1 MNFSKNLFYTA
12 FFLAVFAFFPKETLS
27 QPQLTVP
34 QLSQKASVTQTIGLT
49 DISIDYH
56 RPLVKGRKIWGGLV
70 PYNEVWRAGA
80 NENTTI
86 SFTDNVKIN
95 GKDLP
100 AGKYGLHMIPTEN
113 EWTVILSRDNA
124 AWGSFFYNADHDAL
138 RIKVKPQ
145 TADFVEALTYS
156 FTDPTANSVEVNLHW
171 EKLNVSFKVD
181 VDVKNVVLASI
192 RKELTGLAGFYW
204 QPFNQAAAYCL
215 QNDINLDEGM
225 KWADKS
231 ISISK
236 TFSNLR
242 VKAGLLNKL
251 GKTEEASK
259 LIDAAWKVAT
269 ENEIN
274 LLGYQYLNVQNYDKA
289 IETFKMNIEKHPD
302 SWNVYDSLAEAYA
315 KSGNKELAL
324 RNYEKAL
331 NMTDDQVQKDR
342 ITKTIQSLQ

>member
-1 MNFSKNLFYTA
+1 MNFSKNLFYAVFIT
-12 FFLAVFAFFPKETLS
+12 AVFAFFPKETLS
-27 QPQLTVP
+27 QPQLTLP

-95 GKDLP
+95 GMDLP

-113 EWTVILSRDNA
+113 EWTVIFSRDNA

-171 EKLNVSFKVD
+171 EKLNVLFKVD

-274 LLGYQYLNVQNYDKA
+274 LLGYQYLNLQNYDKA

-315 KSGNKELAL
+315 KSGNKDLAL
-324 RNYEKAL
+324 KNYEKAL
-331 NMTDDQVQKDR
+331 NMTTDQVQKDR

>member
-12 FFLAVFAFFPKETLS
+12 FLLAVVAFFPKETLS

-34 QLSQKASVTQTIGLT
+34 QLSQKASVTQTIGLS

-95 GKDLP
+95 GMDLP

-113 EWTVILSRDNA
+113 EWTVIFSRDNA

-324 RNYEKAL
+324 KNYEKAL
-331 NMTDDQVQKDR
+331 NMTTDQVQKDR
-342 ITKTIQSLQ
+342 IAKTIQSIQ

>member
-1 MNFSKNLFYTA
+1 MNFCRNLYYVLFI
-12 FFLAVFAFFPKETLS
+12 LAVFAFFPKETLS

-56 RPLVKGRKIWGGLV
+56 RPLVKGRKIWGELV

-86 SFTDNVKIN
+86 SFSDNVKIN
-95 GKDLP
+95 GMDLP

-113 EWTVILSRDNA
+113 EWTIIFSKDNA

-145 TADFVEALTYS
+145 TADFAEALAYS

-171 EKLNVSFKVD
+171 QKLNVSFKVD

-259 LIDAAWKVAT
+259 LIDDAWKVAT

-274 LLGYQYLNVQNYDKA
+274 LLGYQYLNVQKYDKA

-324 RNYEKAL
+324 KNYEKAL
-331 NMTDDQVQKDR
+331 KMTNDQAQKDR
-342 ITKTIQSLQ
+342 ISKTIQSLQ

>member
-1 MNFSKNLFYTA
+1 MNFCRNLYYVLFI
-12 FFLAVFAFFPKETLS
+12 LAVFAFFPKETLS

-56 RPLVKGRKIWGGLV
+56 RPLVKGRKIWGELV

-86 SFTDNVKIN
+86 SFSDNVKIN
-95 GKDLP
+95 GMDLP

-113 EWTVILSRDNA
+113 EWTIIFSKDNA
-124 AWGSFFYNADHDAL
+124 AWGSFFYNAEHDAL

-145 TADFVEALTYS
+145 TADFAEALTYS

-181 VDVKNVVLASI
+181 VDVKKVVLASI

-259 LIDAAWKVAT
+259 LIDDAWKVAT

-274 LLGYQYLNVQNYDKA
+274 LLGYQYLNVQKYDKA

-324 RNYEKAL
+324 KNYEKAL
-331 NMTDDQVQKDR
+331 KMTDDQVQKDR
-342 ITKTIQSLQ
+342 ISKTIQSLQ

>member
-1 MNFSKNLFYTA
+1 MNFSKNLFCSA
-12 FFLAVFAFFPKETLS
+12 FVLAVFAFLPQETLS
-27 QPQLTVP
+27 QPQLTFP
-34 QLSQKASVTQTIGLT
+34 QLSQKASLTQTIGLT
-49 DISIDYH
+49 EISIDYH

-86 SFTDNVKIN
+86 SFSDNVKIN
-95 GKDLP
+95 GFDLP
-100 AGKYGLHMIPTEN
+100 AGKYGLHMIPAEN
-113 EWTVILSRDNA
+113 EWTIIFSKDNA
-124 AWGSFFYNADHDAL
+124 AWGSFFYNPNHDAL
-138 RIKVKPQ
+138 RMKVKPQ
-145 TADFVEALTYS
+145 TADFIEALTYS
-156 FTDPTANSVEVNLHW
+156 FTNPAANSVEVNLHW

-215 QNDINLDEGM
+215 MNDTNLDEGM

-231 ISISK
+231 VSINK

-251 GKTEEASK
+251 GKSEEASK
-259 LIDAAWKVAT
+259 LMDDAWKVAT

-302 SWNVYDSLAEAYA
+302 SWNVYDSLGEAYA

-324 RNYEKAL
+324 KNYEKAL
-331 NMTDDQVQKDR
+331 NMTNDQAQKDR
-342 ITKTIQSLQ
+342 ISKTIQGLQ

>member
-12 FFLAVFAFFPKETLS
+12 FLLAVVAFFPMETLS

-95 GKDLP
+95 GMDLP

-113 EWTVILSRDNA
+113 EWTVIFSKDNA
-124 AWGSFFYNADHDAL
+124 AWGSFFYNPDHDAL

-215 QNDINLDEGM
+215 QNDVNLDEGM

-315 KSGNKELAL
+315 KSGNKDLAL
-324 RNYEKAL
+324 KNYEKAL

>member
-1 MNFSKNLFYTA
+1 MNFSRNLYYVVFI
-12 FFLAVFAFFPKETLS
+12 LAVFAFFPKETLS

-56 RPLVKGRKIWGGLV
+56 RPLVKGRKIWGVLV

-86 SFTDNVKIN
+86 SFSDNVKIN
-95 GKDLP
+95 GMDLP

-113 EWTVILSRDNA
+113 EWTIIFSKDNA
-124 AWGSFFYNADHDAL
+124 AWGSFFYNAKHDAL

-145 TADFVEALTYS
+145 TADFAEALTYS

-204 QPFNQAAAYCL
+204 QPYNQAAAYCL

-251 GKTEEASK
+251 GKTEEAGK
-259 LIDAAWKVAT
+259 LIDDAWKVAT

-315 KSGNKELAL
+315 KSGNKEQAL
-324 RNYEKAL
+324 KNYEKAL
-331 NMTDDQVQKDR
+331 NITNEQAQKDR
-342 ITKTIQSLQ
+342 ISKTIQSLQ

>member
-1 MNFSKNLFYTA
+1 MNFSRNLYYVLFI
-12 FFLAVFAFFPKETLS
+12 LAVFAFFPKETLS

-86 SFTDNVKIN
+86 SFSDNVKIN
-95 GKDLP
+95 GMDLP

-113 EWTVILSRDNA
+113 EWTIIFSKDNA
-124 AWGSFFYNADHDAL
+124 AWGSFFYNAEHDAL

-145 TADFVEALTYS
+145 TADFAEALTYS

-251 GKTEEASK
+251 GKTEEAGK
-259 LIDAAWKVAT
+259 LIDDAWKVAT

-324 RNYEKAL
+324 KNYEKAL

-342 ITKTIQSLQ
+342 ITKTIQSLK